1 MKQFIEK
8 LKYAKLLGDPNQVE
22 LIIEKEIIDII
33 RYIDKYNYISEFIA
47 YDKYTSTIYVADIY
61 VENLELYKIY
71 KHNWSKIISTYYKH
85 MFNRTINCI

>member
-8 LKYAKLLGDPNQVE
+8 LTYAKLLGDTNQVE

-47 YDKYTSTIYVADIY
+47 YDKYTCTIYVDNNY
-61 VENLELYKIY
+61 VEDLELYKIY
-71 KHNWSKIISTYYKH
+71 KHNWSEIISIYYKH
-85 MFNRTINCI
+85 MFNKTINCI